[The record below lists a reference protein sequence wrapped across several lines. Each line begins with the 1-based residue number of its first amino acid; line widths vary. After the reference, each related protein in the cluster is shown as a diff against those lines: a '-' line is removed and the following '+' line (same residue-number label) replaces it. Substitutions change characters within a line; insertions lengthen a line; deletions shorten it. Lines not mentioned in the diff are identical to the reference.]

1 MSIVSDYFTNIKLR
15 IEYPENI
22 MKIIIKKLIFKTE

>member
-15 IEYPENI
+15 IDYPENI
-22 MKIIIKKLIFKTE
+22 MKFIIKKLLFKTE